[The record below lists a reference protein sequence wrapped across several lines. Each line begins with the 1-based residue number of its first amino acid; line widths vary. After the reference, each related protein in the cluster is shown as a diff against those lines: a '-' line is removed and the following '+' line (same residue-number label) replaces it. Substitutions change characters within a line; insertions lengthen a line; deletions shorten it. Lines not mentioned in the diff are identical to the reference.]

1 MCLLY
6 IIYGRNHDL
15 LQWLANLDVHLA
27 AQCQYHGSNLLGD
40 GHTLLQVGIDSSL
53 IGYRE
58 LVEVYALQLAAHVVI
73 QLVCIE
79 WSKWCQELSHCHQA
93 AIESL
98 VSTQLILA
106 HLLTPET
113 FTVQTNVPVREVI
126 VDECIDETTSTGWI
140 VASQLSVNALDEGI
154 E

>member
-6 IIYGRNHDL
+6 IIYGRNHNL
-15 LQWLANLDVHLA
+15 LQWLTNLDVHLA
-27 AQCQYHGSNLLGD
+27 AQCQYHRSNLLGD

-53 IGYRE
+53 ISYWE
-58 LVEVYALQLAAHVVI
+58 LIQVYALQLAAQVVI

-79 WSKWCQELSHCHQA
+79 WSEWSQELSHCHQTG
-93 AIESL
+93 IESL

-126 VDECIDETTSTGWI
+126 VYESVDETASTGWI

>member
-1 MCLLY
+1 MKKECVAMLLA
-6 IIYGRNHDL
+6 G
-15 LQWLANLDVHLA
+15 
-27 AQCQYHGSNLLGD
+27 
-40 GHTLLQVGIDSSL
+40 GH
-53 IGYRE
+53 RE
-58 LVEVYALQLAAHVVI
+58 LVEVYTLQLAAQVVI

-79 WSKWCQELSHCHQA
+79 WSEWSQELSHCHQTG
-93 AIESL
+93 IESL

-126 VDECIDETTSTGWI
+126 VDECIDETACTGWV